1 MKNVRQLH
9 LFFGTFFAPL
19 IIFFAFSGIL
29 QLFGLHESKGKD
41 GPPPIAWIAQMGEIH
56 KNQHLRAEARPHKD
70 EHDAGEHD
78 AHDDVHPTSTHTH
91 ADAPPSSASSSWA
104 LKAFVLLMAIG
115 LICTSLIGIYI
126 AVQNP
131 RSRRNAWISLALGI
145 AVPLLLVL
153 L

>member
-9 LFFGTFFAPL
+9 LFLGTFFAPL

-41 GPPPIAWIAQMGEIH
+41 GPPPIAWIAQLGEIH
-56 KNQHLRAEARPHKD
+56 KNQHLRAEARPQRPHED
-70 EHDAGEHD
+70 EHD
-78 AHDDVHPTSTHTH
+78 AHDDDHQASTHTH
-91 ADAPPSSASSSWA
+91 SDTPPPSAMSSWA

-126 AVQNP
+126 ALQNP
-131 RSRRNAWISLALGI
+131 RSRRNAWISLVLGI